1 MITTEQVKVLVG
13 KNVELICFAQYSVY
27 IHLQG
32 GAMLTIEAGF
42 EHTHDGTPKVYELSS
57 PVKESG
63 LMSILENTIVSA
75 AVNANG
81 DLGLAIS
88 NGDTLRVYKQPHYES
103 YRLRIGSDEFIL

>member
-1 MITTEQVKVLVG
+1 
-13 KNVELICFAQYSVY
+13 
-27 IHLQG
+27 
-32 GAMLTIEAGF
+32 
-42 EHTHDGTPKVYELSS
+42 
-57 PVKESG
+57 
-63 LMSILENTIVSA
+63 MSILENTIVSA